1 MTREFIQTLTPSRMT
16 ILGGAFLCIVLLFSS
31 CDNFLKGS
39 KNREALER
47 LIEYAN
53 TEKFKIKVEAPKGS
67 GIITKPAAGE
77 AEVKPSDVF
86 NLSFNSESDSQF
98 LRWEV
103 YNEIT
108 DESLDENPYLLIED
122 PLMIDTTC
130 TFVTEPEDENIQLAI
145 RAVTAKRPR
154 IIRAT
159 PIDQETGVPR
169 NSIVRILFDRFNM
182 DPDCIYY
189 SQEEMQ
195 TLKKEFGLQDKDFL
209 KGDDTNCGGKYY
221 GYIKNDIIYFKNIQI
236 VSSPVSGSSL
246 TKYFYDPYW
255 EKNPNDMDGSTLVIK
270 TTNPPPP
277 KGVVVYITLAKDFC
291 YFEDNIPVTLREA
304 TTMSY
309 KTMYDDDPTSPVF
322 ILPKD
327 SQNNDDYYV
336 IKYKT
341 ANGEYEAL
349 PFTRSP
355 DNQPSNIPVCNEQE
369 YFYLSFSFSAKDSG
383 GSSIKNSFRLC
394 CENPDKPNGET
405 SAPKIEL
412 PYISY
417 TTEDGYVDWSAEY
430 IIPRTQ
436 YIKSG
441 KNYCFTLEVADNDN
455 NVLKLRDD
463 QLNKIYFWLNL
474 AQTALIY

>member
-1 MTREFIQTLTPSRMT
+1 M
-16 ILGGAFLCIVLLFSS
+16 AFLFSS
-31 CDNFLKGS
+31 CENFLKAKGTTEIIE
-39 KNREALER
+39 KA
-47 LIEYAN
+47 IEYAN
-53 TEKFKIKVEAPKGS
+53 ANKYSIKVESEKGR
-67 GIITKPAAGE
+67 GIVTKPAAGE
-77 AEVKPSDVF
+77 ALVKVTDTF
-86 NLSFNSESDSQF
+86 NLSFSSESDSQF
-98 LRWEV
+98 LRWEA
-103 YNEIT
+103 YNSLT
-108 DESLDENPYLLIED
+108 DEALADNTYLQIEN

-130 TFVTEPEDENIQLAI
+130 TFVEDPEDENIQLAI
-145 RAVTAKRPR
+145 RAITAKRPR

-169 NSIVRILFDRFNM
+169 NSQIRFLFDRFNM

-255 EKNPNDMDGSTLVIK
+255 EKNPNDMGGSTLVIK

-277 KGVVVYITLAKDFC
+277 KGVVVYVTLAKDFC
-291 YFEDNIPVTLREA
+291 YFEEDIAVTLREA

-309 KTMYDDDPTSPVF
+309 KTMSDDDPASPVF

-327 SQNNDDYYV
+327 SQNNDDYNV
-336 IKYKT
+336 IKFKNAY
-341 ANGEYEAL
+341 GEYEAL
-349 PFTRSP
+349 PFTTNPNSP
-355 DNQPSNIPVCNEQE
+355 PSDIPLCNEQE
-369 YFYLSFSFSAKDSG
+369 YFYLSFSFRAKDSG

>member
-1 MTREFIQTLTPSRMT
+1 MTKKYV
-16 ILGGAFLCIVLLFSS
+16 LGVAVLCTVFLLSS

-53 TEKFKIKVEAPKGS
+53 TEKYKIKVEAPKGS

-169 NSIVRILFDRFNM
+169 NSTVRILFDRFNM
-182 DPDCIYY
+182 DTDCIYY

-236 VSSPVSGSSL
+236 VSSTVSGSSL

-255 EKNPNDMDGSTLVIK
+255 EKNPNDMGGSTLVIK

-277 KGVVVYITLAKDFC
+277 KDVVVYVTLAKDFC
-291 YFEDNIPVTLREA
+291 YFEEDIPVTLREA

-309 KTMYDDDPTSPVF
+309 KTMYDDDPASPVF

-336 IKYKT
+336 IKFKN

-349 PFTRSP
+349 PFTTDPNSP
-355 DNQPSNIPVCNEQE
+355 PSDIPVCNEQE

-383 GSSIKNSFRLC
+383 GSSIKNSFSLC
-394 CENPDKPNGET
+394 CENANLPIGET

-412 PYISY
+412 PYVSY
-417 TTEDGYVDWSAEY
+417 TEEEGYVDWTAEY

-436 YIKSG
+436 YLKSG

-474 AQTALIY
+474 AQTAIIY

>member
-1 MTREFIQTLTPSRMT
+1 MTRKYV
-16 ILGGAFLCIVLLFSS
+16 LGVAVLCTVFLLSS

-53 TEKFKIKVEAPKGS
+53 IEKYKIKVEAPKGS

-169 NSIVRILFDRFNM
+169 NSQIRFLFDRFNM

-209 KGDDTNCGGKYY
+209 KGDDTNCGGNYY

-255 EKNPNDMDGSTLVIK
+255 EKNPNDMGGSTLVIK

-277 KGVVVYITLAKDFC
+277 KGVVVYVTLAKDFC
-291 YFEDNIPVTLREA
+291 YFEGDIPVTLREA

-309 KTMYDDDPTSPVF
+309 KTMYDDDPASPDF

-336 IKYKT
+336 IKFKN

-349 PFTRSP
+349 PFTTNIDYLP
-355 DNQPSNIPVCNEQE
+355 DYIPVCNEQE

-417 TTEDGYVDWSAEY
+417 TTEDGYVDWTAEY

-436 YIKSG
+436 YLNSG

-474 AQTALIY
+474 AQTAIIY